1 MLRCFIYAVPVVP
14 VSPGLL
20 VQQVY
25 GLGGIALRGQQTCVF
40 VPVDR
45 GQVIVVVCRSSIQ
58 LGLGLFAEALRLINA
73 IIGCLYFVLHALRTH
88 GIADGQGIVV
98 ILLQLDQVSPVLR
111 NRLALLR
118 VLGLP
123 PGHLFQSPTLALQ
136 RSNVVPLVGF
146 QEQFGLAFFDGRVN
160 TFCQLIV
167 LCNEQSVHFK
177 LSA

>member
-1 MLRCFIYAVPVVP
+1 MPRGGERLGGFFVAALGLVPYLGCSPLSPASKFAAGFSGFPTSLDGFGLQTVEDLLRCFIYAVPVVP

-88 GIADGQGIVV
+88 GIADGQAS
-98 ILLQLDQVSPVLR
+98 L
-111 NRLALLR
+111 
-118 VLGLP
+118 
-123 PGHLFQSPTLALQ
+123 
-136 RSNVVPLVGF
+136 
-146 QEQFGLAFFDGRVN
+146 
-160 TFCQLIV
+160 
-167 LCNEQSVHFK
+167 
-177 LSA
+177 